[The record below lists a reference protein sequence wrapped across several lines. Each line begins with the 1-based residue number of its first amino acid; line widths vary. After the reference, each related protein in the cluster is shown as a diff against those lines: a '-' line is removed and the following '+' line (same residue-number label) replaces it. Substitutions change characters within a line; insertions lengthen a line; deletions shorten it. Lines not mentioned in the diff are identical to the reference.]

1 MSEDRRQTTED
12 GWRRGRKRVVS
23 FEDLEV
29 FQRSYR
35 LSLEIHRASLT
46 FAAVEQRALADQI
59 RRASKF
65 ICANVAEGYGR
76 QKRSKA
82 EFRRFLQMAIGSSDE
97 MRVWVRYA
105 LDLGYIDE
113 PTWLRWRDEYQ
124 TITRM
129 LQSLMS
135 KA

>member
-46 FAAVEQRALADQI
+46 FPAVEQRALADQI
-59 RRASKF
+59 RRASKS
-65 ICANVAEGYGR
+65 ICANLAEGYGR
-76 QKRSKA
+76 QKGSKA
-82 EFRRFLQMAIGSSDE
+82 EFARFVRMAIGSSDE
-97 MRVWVRYA
+97 MRVWLRYA
-105 LDLGYIDE
+105 FDLGYSDE
-113 PTWLRWRDEYQ
+113 LTWQGWRDEYQ
-124 TITRM
+124 TVTRR
-129 LQSLMS
+129 LQGLSG
-135 KA
+135 